1 MSFARIQGGA
11 PNSDASYLLQNY
23 AAQSAPPIT
32 NNINVGGAISSN
44 RTVEYQQ
51 TNPTVNTHVLVC
63 PHSDQRERYLKEGD
77 ILFINTDKRPK
88 GPLAHRSR
96 PPVDVAN
103 LQMINAEAA
112 RRQNNVGDGANEE
125 EIKKYFKNWQ
135 FLGVIEAVTQV
146 NGGCSTSTYRTRV
159 DLMLSVQARGRSV
172 RIQNHW
178 PNSQPLDQLGFAVL
192 AMEKCSASSAA
203 THMACNFV
211 PKFVVYGKDGF
222 CQEEACKMSEEIVQ
236 NTGIGR
242 GDLEKLLR
250 SSDVQERRQGELAVR
265 DAANKVRDDATYLM
279 LPVNLTKD
287 KTVLTD
293 RSHVQYFGVMSDRF
307 HEPAPSTSDVMPG
320 LVNQDE
326 RMGHGG
332 VCKRQCEVLINVA

>member
-1 MSFARIQGGA
+1 MSFAGIRGGA
-11 PNSDASYLLQNY
+11 PSSDASYLLQNY

-63 PHSDQRERYLKEGD
+63 PRRDQREQYLKEGD
-77 ILFINTDKRPK
+77 ILFINTERGPK

-112 RRQNNVGDGANEE
+112 RMQGNGGGATEE
-125 EIKKYFKNWQ
+125 KIKGYFKNWQ
-135 FLGVIEAVTQV
+135 LLGVIEAVTQV
-146 NGGCSTSTYRTRV
+146 NGGCSTSTCRTRV

-178 PNSQPLDQLGFAVL
+178 PNSQLLDQLGFAVL
-192 AMEKCSASSAA
+192 AMKECSEPTA
-203 THMACNFV
+203 TEYEACNFV

-222 CQEEACKMSEEIVQ
+222 CQEEACKMSKEIL
-236 NTGIGR
+236 
-242 GDLEKLLR
+242 DKLPLR
-250 SSDVQERRQGELAVR
+250 DVQDMLKSDNVQTRRQAELAVQE
-265 DAANKVRDDATYLM
+265 AANKVRKDATFLM
-279 LPVNLTKD
+279 LPVNFTKD
-287 KTVLTD
+287 KTALTKGF
-293 RSHVQYFGVMSDRF
+293 HPQYFGVMSDRF

-326 RMGHGG
+326 RMGYGG

>member
-1 MSFARIQGGA
+1 MSFAGIRGGA
-11 PNSDASYLLQNY
+11 PSSDASYLLQNY

-32 NNINVGGAISSN
+32 NNLNVGNAISSN

-63 PHSDQRERYLKEGD
+63 PHRDQREQYLKEGD
-77 ILFINTDKRPK
+77 ILFINTERQPK

-96 PPVDVAN
+96 PPVNVAN

-112 RRQNNVGDGANEE
+112 RMQGTTGDGASQKN
-125 EIKKYFKNWQ
+125 IQDYFKNWQ
-135 FLGVIEAVTQV
+135 LLGVIEAVTQV
-146 NGGCSTSTYRTRV
+146 NGGCSTSTCRTRV

-178 PNSQPLDQLGFAVL
+178 PNSQLLDQLGFAVL
-192 AMEKCSASSAA
+192 AMEECSKS
-203 THMACNFV
+203 TTNEYKACNFV

-222 CQEEACKMSEEIVQ
+222 CQEEACKMSKEIVSK
-236 NTGIGR
+236 IG
-242 GDLEKLLR
+242 LEKIEEMLK
-250 SSDVQERRQGELAVR
+250 SDNVQQRREAELAVQEG
-265 DAANKVRDDATYLM
+265 AKKVRDDATYLM
-279 LPVNLTKD
+279 LPVNFTKD
-287 KTVLTD
+287 KTALTQGF
-293 RSHVQYFGVMSDRF
+293 HPQYFGVMSDRF

-326 RMGHGG
+326 RMGYGG